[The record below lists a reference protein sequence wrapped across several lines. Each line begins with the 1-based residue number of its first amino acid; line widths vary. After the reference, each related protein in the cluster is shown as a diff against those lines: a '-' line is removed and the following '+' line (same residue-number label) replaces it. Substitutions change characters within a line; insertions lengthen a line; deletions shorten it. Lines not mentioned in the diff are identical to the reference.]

1 MKPIRGTNLNL
12 SQPLARGLFNC
23 YLFNE
28 GAGARVLDCA
38 EGRLGSLVNNVT
50 WLPAKGGVG
59 LRFAG
64 NNDYI
69 QFATNEPRCNA
80 AAGFSWA
87 TRLMF
92 WQLPSVAGAN
102 GYGPAYQ
109 VAAGYAWT
117 LYGASA
123 TNTLRATM
131 RDAAANNYTSGTL
144 GTITIDRWFDVA
156 ASFNGT
162 VLSLYVDGV
171 QVDSLSPG
179 SALAG
184 TGVMLRWGLG
194 STQSPTAVAE
204 HCMFW
209 GRALTDAEARRVT
222 MDPYCMFRRRSPLI
236 IAA

>member
-12 SQPLARGLFNC
+12 SQPLARGLFNAW
-23 YLFNE
+23 LFNE
-28 GAGARVLDCA
+28 GGGNVVYDCA
-38 EGRLGSLVNNVT
+38 EGRQGTMNNNIT
-50 WLPAKGGVG
+50 WQGGKAGYG
-59 LRFAG
+59 LRFGG
-64 NNDYI
+64 NNDYV
-69 QFATNEPRCNA
+69 QFATHEPRCNA

>member
-12 SQPLARGLFNC
+12 SQPLARGLFNAW
-23 YLFNE
+23 LFNE
-28 GAGARVLDCA
+28 GGGNVVYDCA
-38 EGRLGSLVNNVT
+38 EGRLGSLINNVT

-64 NNDYI
+64 NDDYI

-80 AAGFSWA
+80 AAGFSCA

-92 WQLPSVAGAN
+92 WQLPGTAGAN
-102 GYGPAYQ
+102 AYGPAYQ
-109 VAAGYAWT
+109 ATGGNVWT
-117 LYGASA
+117 LYGAPA
-123 TNTLRATM
+123 TNTLRATI
-131 RDAAANNYTSGTL
+131 RDAAAANYTSGSL
-144 GTITIDRWFDVA
+144 GTIVVGRWFDVA
-156 ASFNGT
+156 IVFDGT
-162 VLSLYVDGV
+162 GLRCYVDGRFITRV
-171 QVDSLSPG
+171 ASG
-179 SALAG
+179 SVLGG
-184 TGVMLRWGLG
+184 TGLMLRWGLG
-194 STQSPTAVAE
+194 STNSPEAVAE